1 MFKKVTGVLFFCL
14 ALTQCS
20 ETTDLMNRPI
30 HKTDNAFQNEEHR
43 LLPMDG
49 AHNTRELGGYKTN
62 DGKSVK
68 WGMLFRSDKLSDI
81 SKADQEYLQNLGINQ
96 IIDFRSKEEK
106 AEDPNIIPKGIS
118 YVEMP
123 ISVDGAMRS
132 KIEAVLKGETNKEV
146 KSFLIDAN
154 KEFVS
159 DYSGVYEEFLRNLID
174 EDGPTLFH
182 CTAGKDRAGF
192 AAAITLIALGV
203 SKENVIQDYMK
214 TNQFTQERIE
224 EIIDQIE
231 LMSLYQADAEIL
243 RPLLGVEREYI
254 ETAFKTA
261 EEKFGSLENFIREGL
276 NISDKDIKKLRN
288 KYLES

>member
-1 MFKKVTGVLFFCL
+1 MYKKAKILFFCF

-20 ETTDLMNRPI
+20 ETIDLMDRPI
-30 HKTDNAFQNEEHR
+30 HKTDNTFQNEDYR

-49 AHNTRELGGYKTN
+49 AHNTRELGGYKTT

-68 WGMLFRSDKLSDI
+68 WGMLYRSDKLSDI
-81 SKADQEYLQNLGINQ
+81 SDTDQAYLQDLGIKK

-106 AEDPNIIPKGIS
+106 EEDPDIIPKGID
-118 YVEMP
+118 YIEMP

-132 KIEAVLKGETNKEV
+132 KIEAVLKGETNKDV

-159 DYSGVYEEFLRNLID
+159 NYTDVYEDFLRNLID
-174 EDGPTLFH
+174 DDGPALFH

-203 SKENVIQDYMK
+203 SKEDVIDDYMK
-214 TNQFTQERIE
+214 TNQFTKERIE
-224 EIIDQIE
+224 EIIGQIE
-231 LMSLYQADAEIL
+231 LMTLYQTDAEIL

-254 ETAFKTA
+254 ETAFQTA
-261 EEKFGSLENFIREGL
+261 EEKYGSLENFIRDGL
-276 NISDKDIKKLRN
+276 NISDEDIQKLRN
-288 KYLES
+288 KFIES

>member
-1 MFKKVTGVLFFCL
+1 MYKKAKILFFCF

-20 ETTDLMNRPI
+20 ETIDLMDRPI
-30 HKTDNAFQNEEHR
+30 HKTDNTLQNEDYR

-49 AHNTRELGGYKTN
+49 AHNTRELGGYKTT

-68 WGMLFRSDKLSDI
+68 WGMLYRSDKLSDI
-81 SKADQEYLQNLGINQ
+81 SDTDQAYLQNLGIKK

-106 AEDPNIIPKGIS
+106 EEDPDIIPKGID
-118 YVEMP
+118 YIEMP

-132 KIEAVLKGETNKEV
+132 KIEAVLKGETNKDV

-159 DYSGVYEEFLRNLID
+159 NYTDVYEDFLRNLIND
-174 EDGPTLFH
+174 DGPTLFH

-203 SKENVIQDYMK
+203 SKEDVINDYMK
-214 TNQFTQERIE
+214 TNQFTKERIE
-224 EIIDQIE
+224 EIIGQIE
-231 LMSLYQADAEIL
+231 LMTLYQTDAEIL

-254 ETAFKTA
+254 ETAFQTA
-261 EEKFGSLENFIREGL
+261 EEKYGSLENFIRDGL
-276 NISDKDIKKLRN
+276 NISDEEIQKLRN
-288 KYLES
+288 KFIES

>member
-1 MFKKVTGVLFFCL
+1 MYKKAGILFFCF

-20 ETTDLMNRPI
+20 ETIDLMDRPI
-30 HKTDNAFQNEEHR
+30 HKTDNTFQNEDYR

-49 AHNTRELGGYKTN
+49 AHNTRELGGYKTT

-68 WGMLFRSDKLSDI
+68 WGMLYRSDKLSDI
-81 SKADQEYLQNLGINQ
+81 SDTDQAYLQDLGIKK

-106 AEDPNIIPKGIS
+106 EEDPDIIPKGID
-118 YVEMP
+118 YIEMP

-132 KIEAVLKGETNKEV
+132 KIEAVLKGETNKDV

-159 DYSGVYEEFLRNLID
+159 NYTDVYEDFLRNLID
-174 EDGPTLFH
+174 DDGPALFH

-203 SKENVIQDYMK
+203 SKEDVIDDYMK
-214 TNQFTQERIE
+214 TNQFTKERIE
-224 EIIDQIE
+224 EIIEQIE
-231 LMSLYQADAEIL
+231 LMTLYQTDAEIL

-254 ETAFKTA
+254 ETAFQTA
-261 EEKFGSLENFIREGL
+261 EEKYGSLENFIRDGL
-276 NISDKDIKKLRN
+276 NISDEDIQKLRN
-288 KYLES
+288 KFIES

>member
-1 MFKKVTGVLFFCL
+1 MIKKAVTLFLCL

-20 ETTDLMNRPI
+20 EGIDLMDRPL
-30 HKTDNAFQNEEHR
+30 HKNNNTLQNEEHR

-49 AHNTRELGGYKTN
+49 AHNTRELGGYKTT

-81 SKADQEYLQNLGINQ
+81 SGTDQEYLQNLGIKK
-96 IIDFRSKEEK
+96 IIDFRSEEEK
-106 AEDPNIIPKGIS
+106 TEDPDIIPSGIS

-132 KIEAVLKGETNKEV
+132 KIEAVLKGETDKEV

-154 KEFVS
+154 REFVTS
-159 DYSGVYEEFLRNLID
+159 YTDVYENFLRGLID
-174 EDGPTLFH
+174 DDAPTLFH

-192 AAAITLIALGV
+192 AAAISLIALGV
-203 SKENVIQDYMK
+203 SREDVIEDYMK
-214 TNQFTQERIE
+214 TNAFIKDRIE
-224 EIIDQIE
+224 EILGQIK
-231 LMSLYQADAEIL
+231 LMSLYQTDTEIL
-243 RPLLGVEREYI
+243 RPLIGVERVYI

-261 EEKFGSLENFIREGL
+261 EEKYGSLENFIRDGL
-276 NISDKDIKKLRN
+276 NISDEDIQKLRN
-288 KYLES
+288 KFLES

>member
-1 MFKKVTGVLFFCL
+1 MFKKARILFFCF

-20 ETTDLMNRPI
+20 ETTDLMDRPI
-30 HKTDNAFQNEEHR
+30 HKTDTAFQNEDYR

-49 AHNTRELGGYKTN
+49 AHNTRELGGYKTA
-62 DGKSVK
+62 DGLSVK

-81 SKADQEYLQNLGINQ
+81 SKTDQAYLQNLGIKK

-106 AEDPNIIPKGIS
+106 AEDPDIIPKGIS
-118 YVEMP
+118 YIEMP

-159 DYSGVYEEFLRNLID
+159 DYVEVYENFLRGLID
-174 EDGPTLFH
+174 DEGPILFH

-203 SKENVIQDYMK
+203 SKEDVIKDYMK
-214 TNQFTQERIE
+214 TNQFTKKRIE
-224 EIIDQIE
+224 EIIKQIE
-231 LMSLYQADAEIL
+231 LMTLYQTDAEIL

-254 ETAFKTA
+254 ETAFHTA
-261 EEKFGSLENFIREGL
+261 EEEYGSLENFIKNGL
-276 NISDKDIKKLRN
+276 NISDEDIKKLRN
-288 KYLES
+288 KFLES

>member
-20 ETTDLMNRPI
+20 ETIDLMNRPI

-49 AHNTRELGGYKTN
+49 AHNTRELGGYKTL
-62 DGKSVK
+62 DGRSIK

-81 SKADQEYLQNLGINQ
+81 SNTDQEYLQTLGIKK
-96 IIDFRSKEEK
+96 IVDFRSEDEK
-106 AEDPNIIPKGIS
+106 AEEPDIIPAGIS

-123 ISVDGAMRS
+123 ISVDGAMRT
-132 KIEAVLKGETNKEV
+132 KIEAVLRGETDKEV
-146 KSFLIDAN
+146 QSFLVDAN
-154 KEFVS
+154 KEFVTS
-159 DYSGVYEEFLRNLID
+159 YTNVYEDFLRGLID
-174 EDGPTLFH
+174 EDAPTLFH

-203 SKENVIQDYMK
+203 SKEDVIEDYMK
-214 TNQFTQERIE
+214 TNSFTKERIE
-224 EIIDQIE
+224 KMLDQIE
-231 LMSLYQADAEIL
+231 LMSLYQTDVEIL
-243 RPLLGVEREYI
+243 RPLLGVERIYI

-261 EEKFGSLENFIREGL
+261 EETYGSLENFIREGL
-276 NISDKDIKKLRN
+276 NISDKDIQALRD
-288 KYLES
+288 KFLEG

>member
-1 MFKKVTGVLFFCL
+1 MFKKAGILFFCF

-20 ETTDLMNRPI
+20 ETIDLMDRPI
-30 HKTDNAFQNEEHR
+30 HKTDSAFQNEDYR

-49 AHNTRELGGYKTN
+49 SHNTRELGGYKTT
-62 DGKSVK
+62 DGKSIK

-81 SKADQEYLQNLGINQ
+81 SKADQAYLQNLGIKK

-106 AEDPNIIPKGIS
+106 AEDPDIVPKGIS
-118 YVEMP
+118 YIEMP

-159 DYSGVYEEFLRNLID
+159 DYNGVYGDFLKNLID
-174 EDGPTLFH
+174 DDGPALFH

-203 SKENVIQDYMK
+203 SKEDVIKDYMK
-214 TNQFTQERIE
+214 TNQFTEERIE
-224 EIIDQIE
+224 EIIGQIE
-231 LMSLYQADAEIL
+231 LMTLYQTDAEVL

-254 ETAFKTA
+254 ETAFQTA
-261 EEKFGSLENFIREGL
+261 EDEYGSLMNFIRHGL
-276 NISDKDIKKLRN
+276 NISDDDLQKLRT
-288 KYLES
+288 KFLEG

>member
-1 MFKKVTGVLFFCL
+1 MYKKAGILFFCF

-20 ETTDLMNRPI
+20 ETIDLMDRPI
-30 HKTDNAFQNEEHR
+30 HKTDNTFQNEDYR

-49 AHNTRELGGYKTN
+49 AHNTRELGGYKTT

-68 WGMLFRSDKLSDI
+68 WGMLYRSDKLSDI
-81 SKADQEYLQNLGINQ
+81 SDTDQSYLQDLGIKK

-106 AEDPNIIPKGIS
+106 EEDPDIIPKGID
-118 YVEMP
+118 YIEMP

-132 KIEAVLKGETNKEV
+132 KIEAVLKGETNKDV

-159 DYSGVYEEFLRNLID
+159 NYTDVYEDFLRNLIND
-174 EDGPTLFH
+174 DGPTLFH

-203 SKENVIQDYMK
+203 SKEDVINDYMK
-214 TNQFTQERIE
+214 TNQFTKERIE
-224 EIIDQIE
+224 EIIGQIE
-231 LMSLYQADAEIL
+231 LMTLYQTDAEIL

-254 ETAFKTA
+254 ETAFQTA
-261 EEKFGSLENFIREGL
+261 EEKYGSLENFIRDGL
-276 NISDKDIKKLRN
+276 NISDEDIQKLRN
-288 KYLES
+288 KFIES

>member
-1 MFKKVTGVLFFCL
+1 MYKKAGILFLCF
-14 ALTQCS
+14 AVTQCS
-20 ETTDLMNRPI
+20 ETIDLMDRPL
-30 HKTDNAFQNEEHR
+30 HKNNSSFQNEDHR

-49 AHNTRELGGYKTN
+49 AYNTRELGGYETT
-62 DGKSVK
+62 DGRSVK

-81 SKADQEYLQNLGINQ
+81 SNTDQVYLQNLGIKK

-106 AEDPNIIPKGIS
+106 KEDPDIIPKGIN
-118 YVEMP
+118 YIEMP

-154 KEFVS
+154 KEFIS
-159 DYSGVYEEFLRNLID
+159 NYTGVYEEFLRNLID
-174 EDGPTLFH
+174 DEGPALFH

-203 SKENVIQDYMK
+203 SKEDVIQDYMK

-224 EIIDQIE
+224 EIIGQIE
-231 LMSLYQADAEIL
+231 LMTLYQTDAEIL

-254 ETAFKTA
+254 ETAFQTA
-261 EEKFGSLENFIREGL
+261 EKKYGSLENFIRDGL
-276 NISDKDIKKLRN
+276 NISDEDIQKLRN
-288 KYLES
+288 KFLEG

>member
-1 MFKKVTGVLFFCL
+1 MFKKARILFFCF

-20 ETTDLMNRPI
+20 ETIDLMDRPI
-30 HKTDNAFQNEEHR
+30 HKTDSTFQNEDYR

-49 AHNTRELGGYKTN
+49 SHNTRELGGYKTT
-62 DGKSVK
+62 DGKSIK

-81 SKADQEYLQNLGINQ
+81 SKADQAYLQNLGIKK

-106 AEDPNIIPKGIS
+106 AEDPDIVPKGIS
-118 YVEMP
+118 YIEMP

-159 DYSGVYEEFLRNLID
+159 DYNGVYGDFLKNLID
-174 EDGPTLFH
+174 DDGPALFH

-203 SKENVIQDYMK
+203 SKEDVIKDYMK
-214 TNQFTQERIE
+214 TNQFTEERIE
-224 EIIDQIE
+224 EIIGQIE
-231 LMSLYQADAEIL
+231 LMTLYQTDAEVL

-254 ETAFKTA
+254 ETAFQTA
-261 EEKFGSLENFIREGL
+261 EDEYGSLMNFIRHGL
-276 NISDKDIKKLRN
+276 NISDDDLQKLRT
-288 KYLES
+288 KFLEG

>member
-1 MFKKVTGVLFFCL
+1 MYKKAGILFFCF

-20 ETTDLMNRPI
+20 ETIDLMDRPI
-30 HKTDNAFQNEEHR
+30 HKTDNTFQNEDYR

-49 AHNTRELGGYKTN
+49 AHNTRELGGYKTT

-68 WGMLFRSDKLSDI
+68 WGMLYRSDKLSDI
-81 SKADQEYLQNLGINQ
+81 SDTDQAYLQDLGIKK

-106 AEDPNIIPKGIS
+106 EEDPDIIPKGID
-118 YVEMP
+118 YIEMP

-132 KIEAVLKGETNKEV
+132 KIEAVLKGETNKDV

-159 DYSGVYEEFLRNLID
+159 NYTDVYEDFLRNLID
-174 EDGPTLFH
+174 DDGPALFH

-203 SKENVIQDYMK
+203 SKEDVIDDYMK
-214 TNQFTQERIE
+214 TNQFTKERIE
-224 EIIDQIE
+224 EIIGQIE
-231 LMSLYQADAEIL
+231 LMTLYQTDAEIL

-254 ETAFKTA
+254 ETAFQTA
-261 EEKFGSLENFIREGL
+261 EEKYGSLENFIRDGL
-276 NISDKDIKKLRN
+276 NISDEDIQKLRN
-288 KYLES
+288 KFIES

>member
-1 MFKKVTGVLFFCL
+1 MIKKAVTLFLCL

-20 ETTDLMNRPI
+20 EGIDLMDRPL
-30 HKTDNAFQNEEHR
+30 HKNNNSFQNEELR

-49 AHNTRELGGYKTN
+49 AHNTSELGGYKTT

-81 SKADQEYLQNLGINQ
+81 SGTDQEYLQNLGIKK
-96 IIDFRSKEEK
+96 IIDFRSEEEK
-106 AEDPNIIPKGIS
+106 TEDPDIIPSGIS

-132 KIEAVLKGETNKEV
+132 KIEAVLKGETDKEV

-154 KEFVS
+154 REFVTS
-159 DYSGVYEEFLRNLID
+159 YTDVYENFLRGLID
-174 EDGPTLFH
+174 DDAPTLFH

-192 AAAITLIALGV
+192 AAAISLIALGV
-203 SKENVIQDYMK
+203 SREDVIEDYMK
-214 TNQFTQERIE
+214 TNAFTKDRIE
-224 EIIDQIE
+224 EILGQIK
-231 LMSLYQADAEIL
+231 LMSLYQTDTEIL
-243 RPLLGVEREYI
+243 RPLIGVERVYI

-261 EEKFGSLENFIREGL
+261 EEKYGSLENFIRDGL
-276 NISDKDIKKLRN
+276 NISDEDIQKLRN
-288 KYLES
+288 KFLES

>member
-1 MFKKVTGVLFFCL
+1 MFKKAGILFFCF

-20 ETTDLMNRPI
+20 ETIDLMDRPI
-30 HKTDNAFQNEEHR
+30 HKTDSAFQNENYR

-49 AHNTRELGGYKTN
+49 SHNTRELGGYKTT
-62 DGKSVK
+62 DGKSIK

-81 SKADQEYLQNLGINQ
+81 SKADQAYLQNLGIKK

-106 AEDPNIIPKGIS
+106 AEDPDIVPKGIT
-118 YVEMP
+118 YIEMP

-159 DYSGVYEEFLRNLID
+159 DYSGVYEDFLKNLID
-174 EDGPTLFH
+174 DDGPALFH

-203 SKENVIQDYMK
+203 SKEDVIKDYMK
-214 TNQFTQERIE
+214 TNQFTEERIE
-224 EIIDQIE
+224 EIIGQIE
-231 LMSLYQADAEIL
+231 LMTLYQTDAEVL

-254 ETAFKTA
+254 ETAFQTA
-261 EEKFGSLENFIREGL
+261 EDEYGSLMNFIRHGL
-276 NISDKDIKKLRN
+276 NISDDDLQKLRT
-288 KYLES
+288 KFLEG

>member
-1 MFKKVTGVLFFCL
+1 MYKKAGILFFCF

-20 ETTDLMNRPI
+20 ETIDLMDRPI
-30 HKTDNAFQNEEHR
+30 HKTDNTFQNEDYR

-49 AHNTRELGGYKTN
+49 AHNTRELGGYKTT

-68 WGMLFRSDKLSDI
+68 WGMLYRSDKLSDI
-81 SKADQEYLQNLGINQ
+81 SDTDQSYLQDLGIKK

-106 AEDPNIIPKGIS
+106 EEDPDIIPKGID
-118 YVEMP
+118 YIEMP

-132 KIEAVLKGETNKEV
+132 KIEAVLKGETNKDV

-159 DYSGVYEEFLRNLID
+159 NYTDVYEGFLRNLID
-174 EDGPTLFH
+174 DDGPTLFH

-203 SKENVIQDYMK
+203 SKEDVINDYMK
-214 TNQFTQERIE
+214 TNQFTKERIE
-224 EIIDQIE
+224 EIIGQIE
-231 LMSLYQADAEIL
+231 LMTLYQTDAEIL

-254 ETAFKTA
+254 ETAFQTA
-261 EEKFGSLENFIREGL
+261 EEKYGSLENFIRDGL
-276 NISDKDIKKLRN
+276 NISDEDIQKLRN
-288 KYLES
+288 KFIES

>member
-1 MFKKVTGVLFFCL
+1 MFKKARILFFCF

-20 ETTDLMNRPI
+20 ETTDLMDRPI
-30 HKTDNAFQNEEHR
+30 HKTDSAFQNEDYR

-49 AHNTRELGGYKTN
+49 AHNTRELGGYKTA
-62 DGKSVK
+62 DGLSVK

-81 SKADQEYLQNLGINQ
+81 SKTDQAYLQNLGIKK

-106 AEDPNIIPKGIS
+106 AEDPDIIPKGIS
-118 YVEMP
+118 YIEMP
-123 ISVDGAMRS
+123 INVDGAMRS

-159 DYSGVYEEFLRNLID
+159 DYVEVYENFLRGLID
-174 EDGPTLFH
+174 DEGPILFH

-203 SKENVIQDYMK
+203 SKEDVIKDYMK
-214 TNQFTQERIE
+214 TNQFTKKRIE
-224 EIIDQIE
+224 EIIKQIE
-231 LMSLYQADAEIL
+231 LMTLYQTDAEIL

-254 ETAFKTA
+254 ETAFHTA
-261 EEKFGSLENFIREGL
+261 EEEYGSIENFIKNGL
-276 NISDKDIKKLRN
+276 NISDEDIKKLRN
-288 KYLES
+288 KFLES

>member
-1 MFKKVTGVLFFCL
+1 MYKKVGILFFCF

-20 ETTDLMNRPI
+20 ETIDLMDRPI
-30 HKTDNAFQNEEHR
+30 HKTDNTFQNEDYR

-49 AHNTRELGGYKTN
+49 AHNTRELGGYKTT
-62 DGKSVK
+62 DGKFVK
-68 WGMLFRSDKLSDI
+68 WGMLYRSDKLSDI
-81 SKADQEYLQNLGINQ
+81 SDTDQAYLQDLGIKK

-106 AEDPNIIPKGIS
+106 EEDPDIIPKGID
-118 YVEMP
+118 YIEMP

-132 KIEAVLKGETNKEV
+132 KIEAVLKGETNKDV

-159 DYSGVYEEFLRNLID
+159 NYTDVYENFLRNLID
-174 EDGPTLFH
+174 DDGPALFH

-203 SKENVIQDYMK
+203 SKEDVINDYMK
-214 TNQFTQERIE
+214 TNQFTKERIE
-224 EIIDQIE
+224 EIIGQIE
-231 LMSLYQADAEIL
+231 LMTLYQTDAEIL

-254 ETAFKTA
+254 ETAFQTA
-261 EEKFGSLENFIREGL
+261 EEKYGSLENFIRDGL
-276 NISDKDIKKLRN
+276 NISDEDIQKLRN
-288 KYLES
+288 KFIES

>member
-1 MFKKVTGVLFFCL
+1 MYKKAGVLFFCF

-20 ETTDLMNRPI
+20 ETIDLMDRPI
-30 HKTDNAFQNEEHR
+30 HKTDNTFQNEDYR

-49 AHNTRELGGYKTN
+49 AHNTRELGGYKTT

-68 WGMLFRSDKLSDI
+68 WGMLYRSDKLSDI
-81 SKADQEYLQNLGINQ
+81 SDTDQAYLQDLGIKK

-106 AEDPNIIPKGIS
+106 EEDPDIIPKGID
-118 YVEMP
+118 YIEMP

-132 KIEAVLKGETNKEV
+132 KIEAVLKGETNKDV

-159 DYSGVYEEFLRNLID
+159 NYNDVYEDFLRNLIND
-174 EDGPTLFH
+174 DGPTLFH

-203 SKENVIQDYMK
+203 SKEDVIDDYMK
-214 TNQFTQERIE
+214 TNQFTKERIE
-224 EIIDQIE
+224 EIIGQIE
-231 LMSLYQADAEIL
+231 LMTLYQTDAEIL

-254 ETAFKTA
+254 ETAFQTA
-261 EEKFGSLENFIREGL
+261 EEKYGSLESFIRDGL
-276 NISDKDIKKLRN
+276 NISDEDIQKLRN
-288 KYLES
+288 KFIES